1 MRATTIRIMLAA
13 VFLLRAL
20 LGVAAQP
27 PGQLSLTVT
36 GVRNEEGVVRCGL
49 YNSPDTFPKPGQQFR
64 GVIARISNQEATCV
78 FTGVP
83 AGTYAIA
90 FFHASQNESQ
100 LTYGAF
106 GKPQQGFGFSN
117 NASGLF
123 GPPSFSAA
131 SFTYSGGNQRLQAAL
146 SY

>member
-1 MRATTIRIMLAA
+1 MHATTIRIVLAA

-27 PGQLSLTVT
+27 AGQLTLTVT
-36 GVRNEEGVVRCGL
+36 GVRNDEGVVRCGP
-49 YNSPDTFPKPGQQFR
+49 YDSPDTFPKPGQQFR

-90 FFHASQNESQ
+90 FFHASQNENQ

-117 NASGLF
+117 NASALF

-131 SFTYSGGNQRLQAAL
+131 SFTYSGGKQRLQAAL

>member
-1 MRATTIRIMLAA
+1 MHATTIRIVLAA

-27 PGQLSLTVT
+27 AGQLTLTVT
-36 GVRNEEGVVRCGL
+36 GVRNDEGVVRCGL
-49 YNSPDTFPKPGQQFR
+49 YDSPDTFPKPGQQFR

-90 FFHASQNESQ
+90 FFHASQNENQ

-117 NASGLF
+117 NASALF

-131 SFTYSGGNQRLQAAL
+131 SFTYSGDKQRLQAAL